1 MTLQIDF
8 PPEKEKEVMK
18 ALKSLGVTVSKQKV
32 NKEKQRILN
41 SIKKGLEEVELHQQ
55 GKIKLQSLDDLINE
69 L

>member
-8 PPEKEKEVMK
+8 PPEKEKEILK
-18 ALKSLGVTVSKQKV
+18 ALKSLGVTVSKQKAD
-32 NKEKQRILN
+32 KEKQKIFN
-41 SIKKGLEEVELHQQ
+41 SIKKGLEEVKLHQQ